1 MRSVIEMARE
11 AGIEFTYD
19 PTETP
24 VRAFVECW
32 EDEMEKFADLI
43 RADERDRL
51 LKIVYEQ
58 STAYGKPGEC
68 IWIGVKYQ
76 MRNSE

>member
-32 EDEMEKFADLI
+32 EDEMEKFAELI
-43 RADERDRL
+43 RADEREICAKD
-51 LKIVYEQ
+51 
-58 STAYGKPGEC
+58 ADWC
-68 IWIGVKYQ
+68 IQNHLEHLIPERIRARGNK
-76 MRNSE
+76 